1 MPRTTK
7 TTAKDKAPHTVPP
20 EEHTANTGRPDAT
33 AATQLNKKSW
43 AQNHR
48 AATEQDVR
56 YELEDYYSF
65 LHFLALYCKPM
76 LDKIKGEYRLEEPQ
90 PTPIYLTGFEHLTE
104 QEAELVK
111 KKGSCDKHIVYF
123 SSHYWGWWYR

>member
-76 LDKIKGEYRLEEPQ
+76 LDKNELLQTSVCGF
-90 PTPIYLTGFEHLTE
+90 TVLTLLLHSVNTAF
-104 QEAELVK
+104 
-111 KKGSCDKHIVYF
+111 F
-123 SSHYWGWWYR
+123 